1 MAGPSNLVETADA
14 LPPLFPEIFGDIA
27 AISRERPAPEYARIV
42 GHAALYVTFA
52 ASICW
57 SLPALA
63 DDDTAALLQQLRLQ
77 LQQSQQQI
85 QVLQKQVNALA
96 KKVQQVPVVGA
107 PGVPSPDAQNVVVT
121 QQPGN
126 LPGRSVGP
134 PNTATGVGAPGGPQ
148 PVAAAP
154 ISSGGDKIRLSLSGQ
169 IDRALLYGNDGKSS
183 ALRNVDNI
191 ISSTRFRLLGE
202 ARPFADSTT
211 VGTNLEM
218 EIRPNLSSQQT
229 IEQSLP
235 QAAGNV
241 SPTIRQADVYVA
253 NQDYGGVR
261 LGFGSTASY
270 LTNEFDLSG
279 SFIAHYVGA
288 AEMDGG
294 FAFRQTRPALVPNGP
309 GGKLVLSPG
318 GAFGPAVG
326 SVFNNFGGLGR
337 DDRVRYD
344 TPVWEGLQFAASYVD
359 GGSYDAALRL
369 GREIGDF
376 KIIAAVAGMDATHR
390 PHTPTANLGYAGVPS
405 GDADGTSLGGV
416 NAAPNAPNLA
426 DVSPNGSRQFDGSFS
441 VLHASGISLTMSG
454 GVRDPDYR
462 DPLGNKLSPNLFYTK
477 LGYQHDFFSF
487 GRTAFAVDFTQQ
499 DEVIFAGD
507 VARAYSF
514 GIVQNIDAAALEVFF
529 AVTKETLTRTIGG
542 EFLPIYAAWSGARV
556 RF

>member
-1 MAGPSNLVETADA
+1 
-14 LPPLFPEIFGDIA
+14 
-27 AISRERPAPEYARIV
+27 
-42 GHAALYVTFA
+42 
-52 ASICW
+52 
-57 SLPALA
+57 
-63 DDDTAALLQQLRLQ
+63 
-77 LQQSQQQI
+77 
-85 QVLQKQVNALA
+85 
-96 KKVQQVPVVGA
+96 
-107 PGVPSPDAQNVVVT
+107 
-121 QQPGN
+121 
-126 LPGRSVGP
+126 
-134 PNTATGVGAPGGPQ
+134 
-148 PVAAAP
+148 VAAAP
-154 ISSGGDKIRLSLSGQ
+154 ISSGGDKVRLSLSGQ

-202 ARPFADSTT
+202 ARPFDDTT
-211 VGTNLEM
+211 VFGANLEM
-218 EIRPNLSSQQT
+218 EIRPNLSNQQT
-229 IEQSLP
+229 ITQNLP

-241 SPTIRQADVYVA
+241 SPTIRQADVYAA

-279 SFIAHYVGA
+279 DFIAHYVGV

-294 FAFRQTRPALVPNGP
+294 FAFRQKGAALLPSGP

-337 DDRVRYD
+337 DDRIRYD
-344 TPVWEGLQFAASYVD
+344 TPVWDGLQFSTSYVD

-369 GREIGDF
+369 GREIGAF
-376 KIIAAVAGMDATHR
+376 RIIAAIAGEDATHR
-390 PHTPTANLGYAGVPS
+390 NHTPTANLGYAGVPA
-405 GDADGTSLGGV
+405 GDANSPILGGI

-426 DVSPNGSRQFDGSFS
+426 DVTTNGSRQFDGSFS
-441 VLHASGISLTMSG
+441 ILHDSGISLTMSG
-454 GVRDPDYR
+454 GVRDPRYT
-462 DPLGNKLSPNLFYTK
+462 DPLGNRLSPNLFYTK

-487 GRTAFAVDFTQQ
+487 GRTAFGVDFAQQ

-507 VARAYSF
+507 VARSYSI
-514 GIVQNIDAAALEVFF
+514 GMVQNIDAAALELFF
-529 AVTKETLTRTIGG
+529 SVRRETLNRTIGG

>member
-1 MAGPSNLVETADA
+1 METADA
-14 LPPLFPEIFGDIA
+14 RQSPFGEIFDCTVTVG
-27 AISRERPAPEYARIV
+27 REQSAHGYVRIV
-42 GHAALYVTFA
+42 VYAALYITLAA
-52 ASICW
+52 ASSW

-63 DDDTAALLQQLRLQ
+63 DDDTTALLKQLRVQ
-77 LQQSQQQI
+77 LQQSQEQI
-85 QVLQKQVNALA
+85 QALQKQVNDLA
-96 KKVQQVPVVGA
+96 KKMRQVPVVA
-107 PGVPSPDAQNVVVT
+107 AGVPSPDARTVVVT

-134 PNTATGVGAPGGPQ
+134 PNTATGVGPPGAPQ

-154 ISSGGDKIRLSLSGQ
+154 ISSGGDKVKLSLSGQ
-169 IDRALLYGNDGKSS
+169 VDRALLYGNDGRSS

-218 EIRPNLSSQQT
+218 EIRPNLSNQQT

-241 SPTIRQADVYVA
+241 FPTIRQADVFVA

-279 SFIAHYVGA
+279 TFIAHYVGV

-294 FAFRQTRPALVPNGP
+294 FAFRQNGAAMVPNGP

-337 DDRVRYD
+337 DDRIRYD
-344 TPVWEGLQFAASYVD
+344 TPVWEGLQFATSYVD

-376 KIIAAVAGMDATHR
+376 RIIAAVAGEDATHR
-390 PHTPTANLGYAGVPS
+390 NHTPTANLGYAGVPP
-405 GDADGTSLGGV
+405 GDVDGTSLGGV
-416 NAAPNAPNLA
+416 NAAANAPNLA
-426 DVSPNGSRQFDGSFS
+426 DVTTNGSRQFDGSFS
-441 VLHASGISLTMSG
+441 ILHTSGVSLTMAG
-454 GVRDPDYR
+454 GVRDPEYR
-462 DPLGNKLSPNLFYTK
+462 DPLGHQLSPNLFYTK
-477 LGYQHDFFSF
+477 VGYQHDFFSF

-514 GIVQNIDAAALEVFF
+514 GMVQNIDAAALEVFL
-529 AVTKETLTRTIGG
+529 AVTKETLNRTIGG
-542 EFLPIYAAWSGARV
+542 EFLPIYAAWTGARV